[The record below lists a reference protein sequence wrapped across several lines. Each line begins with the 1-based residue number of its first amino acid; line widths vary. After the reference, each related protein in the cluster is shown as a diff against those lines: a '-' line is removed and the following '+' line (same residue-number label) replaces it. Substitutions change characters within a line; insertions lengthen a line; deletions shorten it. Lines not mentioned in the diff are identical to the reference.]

1 MLSLRSPSPGV
12 LVRVG
17 RVWSPQAFRRT
28 MGTGIGEADEISGEA
43 GDRVFEEVEDG
54 MSGGKGEEE
63 GHVES
68 HRVQLEPLSCKD
80 WGARGVR
87 V

>member
-1 MLSLRSPSPGV
+1 M
-12 LVRVG
+12 
-17 RVWSPQAFRRT
+17 WSPQAFRRT

-68 HRVQLEPLSCKD
+68 HRV
-80 WGARGVR
+80 
-87 V
+87 

>member
-1 MLSLRSPSPGV
+1 MLSLRPASPGV

-17 RVWSPQAFRRT
+17 RVWSPQALLRT
-28 MGTGIGEADEISGEA
+28 MGRGIGEADEISGEV

-54 MSGGKGEEE
+54 ISGGKGEEE

-68 HRVQLEPLSCKD
+68 Y
-80 WGARGVR
+80 
-87 V
+87 